1 MSIDI
6 KTFLA
11 KNNKADQVVAPHL
24 RTINLNEPQ
33 FKKVMPVTR
42 KVRELVHEC
51 NQPHRHWKAQNT
63 ARQAVELLKTCRLT
77 TPGFAGHY
85 VRISDKITTLTSEAY
100 QQVGDCDA
108 RLHNAAADQDLTLE
122 DVASA
127 CAVVRVLMMGKKSYY
142 PVTGHRTETV
152 AEIIDD
158 AARFMVAM
166 SDSLYHFEKEGR
178 ITKEERQTIT
188 ALNRIW
194 ILILNKTFD
203 ELPFSP
209 ETHFIRIASHWLDK
223 LPMPANIDD
232 RRKLVQLRLGF
243 PKDAYATQ
251 KASDSMLA

>member
-6 KTFLA
+6 KAFLA

-33 FKKVMPVTR
+33 FKKVMPIAQ

-51 NQPHRHWKAQNT
+51 NQPQRHWKAQNA
-63 ARQAVELLKTCRLT
+63 ARQAVELLKTCRLA
-77 TPGFAGHY
+77 TPGFVGHY
-85 VRISDKITTLTSEAY
+85 VRISDKITALVSEAY
-100 QQVGDCDA
+100 QQASDCDA
-108 RLHNAAADQDLTLE
+108 RLHTAAADRDLALE
-122 DVASA
+122 DVSSA
-127 CAVVRVLMMGKKSYY
+127 CALVKVLMMGKKSYY
-142 PVTGHRTETV
+142 PVVGHRTETV
-152 AEIIDD
+152 AEIMDD

-166 SDSLYHFEKEGR
+166 SDSLFHFEKEGK
-178 ITKEERQTIT
+178 ITTKERETIIR
-188 ALNRIW
+188 LNRTW
-194 ILILNKTFD
+194 VLVLNKTFD

-209 ETHFIRIASHWLDK
+209 ETHFIRIVSHWLEK

-243 PKDAYATQ
+243 PKDASATQ

>member
-6 KTFLA
+6 KAFLA

-33 FKKVMPVTR
+33 FKKVMPIAQ
-42 KVRELVHEC
+42 KVRELVHSC
-51 NQPHRHWKAQNT
+51 NNSQRHWKAQNA
-63 ARQAVELLKTCRLT
+63 ARQAVELLKTCRLSS
-77 TPGFAGHY
+77 PGFAGHY
-85 VRISDKITTLTSEAY
+85 MRISDKITAHVNEAY
-100 QQVGDCDA
+100 QQAIDCDA
-108 RLHNAAADQDLTLE
+108 WLNKPAMNQGLVLE

-127 CAVVRVLMMGKKSYY
+127 CAVVKVLMMGKKSYY
-142 PVTGHRTETV
+142 PVTGHRTETI
-152 AEIIDD
+152 ADIIDD

-166 SDSLYHFEKEGR
+166 SDALGYFEKEGK
-178 ITKEERQTIT
+178 ITATERETIT
-188 ALNRIW
+188 RLNRTW
-194 ILILNKTFD
+194 ILVLNKTFD

-209 ETHFIRIASHWLDK
+209 ETHFIRIASHWLEK

-251 KASDSMLA
+251 KASDSVLA

>member
-33 FKKVMPVTR
+33 FKKVMPIAR

-51 NQPHRHWKAQNT
+51 NQPQRHWRAQNA

-85 VRISDKITTLTSEAY
+85 VRISDKITALISGAY
-100 QQVGDCDA
+100 QQVSDCHA

-122 DVASA
+122 DVASV
-127 CAVVRVLMMGKKSYY
+127 CAVVKVLMAGKKSYH
-142 PVTGHRTETV
+142 PVTGRHTETV
-152 AEIIDD
+152 FEIMDD
-158 AARFMVAM
+158 ATRFMVAM
-166 SDSLYHFEKEGR
+166 SDSLHHFEKEGR
-178 ITKEERQTIT
+178 ITENERQTIN
-188 ALNRIW
+188 ALNRTW

>member
-11 KNNKADQVVAPHL
+11 KNNKAGQVVAPHL

-33 FKKVMPVTR
+33 FKKAMPIAQ
-42 KVRELVHEC
+42 KVRELVHDC
-51 NQPHRHWKAQNT
+51 NNPHRHWKAQNA
-63 ARQAVELLKTCRLT
+63 ARQAVELLKTCRLA

-85 VRISDKITTLTSEAY
+85 VRISEKITALVNGAY
-100 QQVGDCDA
+100 QQASDCHA

-122 DVASA
+122 DVASV
-127 CAVVRVLMMGKKSYY
+127 CAVVKVLMAGKKSYY

-152 AEIIDD
+152 AEIMDD
-158 AARFMVAM
+158 ATRFMVAM

-178 ITKEERQTIT
+178 ITKEERQTII
-188 ALNRIW
+188 ALNRTW
-194 ILILNKTFD
+194 LFVLNKTFD

-209 ETHFIRIASHWLDK
+209 ETHFIRIASHWLNK